1 MEGCSR
7 HRNQH
12 VQILGVETEMGVF
25 TKLQASTMSGRN
37 QEQESGLKCPADEVG
52 LCSESGV
59 AGVGRG
65 GR

>member
-1 MEGCSR
+1 MCKYLELRLRWAFSQ
-7 HRNQH
+7 NYS
-12 VQILGVETEMGVF
+12 
-25 TKLQASTMSGRN
+25 STMSGRN
-37 QEQESGLKCPADEVG
+37 QEQESGLKCPADEEG